1 MDCEWTWRD
10 SQRDSHRSTW
20 DWKLTKQKAETET
33 ETETQIQK
41 HNTENNRQA
50 HERERV
56 SVGESVTHT
65 ESERERTRMPVRLWQ
80 CEGEGG
86 RADECMRMLGVVLR
100 CRAAHRFNCPFSV
113 FAYLFLFLSSSSLLS
128 LSFQGCT
135 NCCSGAQWW
144 KREREKNAWPS
155 AAEQEEC

>member
-1 MDCEWTWRD
+1 MNCGFCVWIVSGLDATLNATRTG
-10 SQRDSHRSTW
+10 QR
-20 DWKLTKQKAETET
+20 ETENWLN
-33 ETETQIQK
+33 K
-41 HNTENNRQA
+41 KPKLKPKPKLKFKNTTLKTIVKRT
-50 HERERV
+50 RERV

-65 ESERERTRMPVRLWQ
+65 ERERERTRMPVRLWQ

-113 FAYLFLFLSSSSLLS
+113 FAYLFLFLSSLSLLS

-135 NCCSGAQWW
+135 NCCSGA
-144 KREREKNAWPS
+144 
-155 AAEQEEC
+155 